1 MLSFALQKSSLMK
14 KILVLTLCLISS
26 FAVSA
31 QIIYEEFNSTKLGE
45 SRRLK
50 IQLPRNYETNTE
62 KVYPIVVVLDADY
75 LFEPIAGN
83 VDYFSYWED
92 MPESIVVGIMQDET
106 RYDDCSYDDTNFL
119 PADKGADFFE
129 FIGLELIP
137 YIDNNYRTAKFI
149 IAVGHDFTANFIN
162 YYLFKDPP
170 LFNGYINLSP
180 DLAPTID
187 MSIPMRI
194 PAIQSKIFYYL
205 ATGTDDIKGIMETS
219 EALNNS
225 LKGLK
230 SDTFNYFYDN
240 FEGATHY
247 SLVAR
252 GIPNA
257 LEKIFAVYRPISKK
271 EYTDVLLKM
280 DTPIYQYLLDK
291 YKTIEDL
298 FGLTNPIRIND
309 FIATGRAAEKKKQ
322 LESLREIG
330 TLAKKQY
337 PDTVLGD
344 YFLARFYEESGEPKK
359 AMRTYQG
366 AFNKEEVDFITID
379 LMLEKADK
387 IKDDFG
393 Y

>member
-1 MLSFALQKSSLMK
+1 MK
-14 KILVLTLCLISS
+14 KLIVLVVCLLGSL
-26 FAVSA
+26 ATSA
-31 QIIYEEFNSTKLGE
+31 QTTYEEFNSTRLGE

-50 IQLPRNYETNTE
+50 IQLPRNYEENTE
-62 KVYPIVVVLDADY
+62 KVYPIVIVLDADY
-75 LFEPIAGN
+75 LFEPVAGN

-92 MPESIVVGIMQDET
+92 MPESIVVGIMQGDGRYEDCD
-106 RYDDCSYDDTNFL
+106 YDDSNFL

-129 FIGLELIP
+129 FIGLELVP
-137 YIDNNYRTAKFI
+137 FIDNNYRTAKFI

-180 DLAPTID
+180 DFAPSID
-187 MSIPMRI
+187 VSIPERI

-205 ATGTDDIKGIMETS
+205 ATGTDDIKGLMETS
-219 EALNNS
+219 EELNKALI
-225 LKGLK
+225 GLK
-230 SDTFNYFYDN
+230 SDRFEYFYDN

-247 SLVAR
+247 SLVGR

-257 LEKIFAVYRPISKK
+257 LEKIFSVYRPISKK

-280 DTPIYQYLLDK
+280 ETPIHEYLEKK

-298 FGLTNPIRIND
+298 FGLTNPIRVND
-309 FIATGRAAEKKKQ
+309 FIATGRACEKKKQ
-322 LESLREIG
+322 WESLRVIAE
-330 TLAKKQY
+330 LAKRQY
-337 PDTVLGD
+337 PETVLGI
-344 YFLARFYEESGEPKK
+344 YFLARYFEETGDPKK

-366 AFNKEEVDFITID
+366 GFDKEEVDFITVD
-379 LMLEKADK
+379 LLLEKADK
-387 IKDDFG
+387 IKEDFG

>member
-1 MLSFALQKSSLMK
+1 M
-14 KILVLTLCLISS
+14 
-26 FAVSA
+26 
-31 QIIYEEFNSTKLGE
+31 
-45 SRRLK
+45 
-50 IQLPRNYETNTE
+50 
-62 KVYPIVVVLDADY
+62 DADY
-75 LFEPIAGN
+75 LFEPVAGN

-92 MPESIVVGIMQDET
+92 MPESIVVGIMQGES

-119 PADKGADFFE
+119 PAYKGADFFE

-137 YIDNNYRTAKFI
+137 YIDNQYRTAKFI

-180 DLAPTID
+180 DFAPSID
-187 MSIPMRI
+187 VSIPERI
-194 PAIQSKIFYYL
+194 PAIESKIFYYL
-205 ATGTDDIKGIMETS
+205 ATGTDDIKGLMESS
-219 EALNNS
+219 EELNNS

-230 SDTFNYFYDN
+230 SDKFSYFYDN

-247 SLVAR
+247 SLVGR

-280 DTPIYQYLLDK
+280 ETPIHEYLVKK

-322 LESLREIG
+322 WESLKEISE
-330 TLAKKQY
+330 LAKRQY

-344 YFLARFYEESGEPKK
+344 YFLARYYEETGES
-359 AMRTYQG
+359 
-366 AFNKEEVDFITID
+366 
-379 LMLEKADK
+379 
-387 IKDDFG
+387 
-393 Y
+393 